1 MSIICTKNSIVN
13 MAKSSV
19 YIVLMAL
26 NFVFLVSCGSDNPI
40 QRDNVESANN
50 SYKQCNESYCGRG
63 QYIAYD
69 KRDIIIGEINGNPS
83 IYFSNMEMEQGII
96 YSNPECYGI
105 YDIVLEREWIY
116 FTERFGKTRDNMK
129 HYISCVKV
137 DGTGYRK
144 IKECQA
150 RMLCV
155 YAGNL
160 YYKNNDTLKY
170 YDVVKKTE
178 KEITDYVSEFCYDD
192 GKLYLFNYHNKEAI
206 VIDIETGET
215 TMIDRIFRKPIVRKN
230 EIYYIRDKSEDDA
243 FREDDVYYI
252 CKKGVDSKEEILYST
267 TDYVFSFVVL
277 DESILVSQGTVNDSS
292 ELWEQKVDD
301 ISNRQAKLI
310 QVQLGNSKETVIR
323 EDLSYGTEI
332 YSTLNKLYFSIEKW
346 NGKRWIYHDESLA
359 LNTRFGLC
367 Q

>member
-1 MSIICTKNSIVN
+1 
-13 MAKSSV
+13 
-19 YIVLMAL
+19 
-26 NFVFLVSCGSDNPI
+26 
-40 QRDNVESANN
+40 
-50 SYKQCNESYCGRG
+50 
-63 QYIAYD
+63 
-69 KRDIIIGEINGNPS
+69 
-83 IYFSNMEMEQGII
+83 
-96 YSNPECYGI
+96 
-105 YDIVLEREWIY
+105 
-116 FTERFGKTRDNMK
+116 
-129 HYISCVKV
+129 
-137 DGTGYRK
+137 
-144 IKECQA
+144 
-150 RMLCV
+150 
-155 YAGNL
+155 
-160 YYKNNDTLKY
+160 
-170 YDVVKKTE
+170 
-178 KEITDYVSEFCYDD
+178 
-192 GKLYLFNYHNKEAI
+192 
-206 VIDIETGET
+206 
-215 TMIDRIFRKPIVRKN
+215 MIDRIFRKPIVRKN